1 MPPRQCV
8 TGLTHAC
15 LHAGFLC
22 NTDSCGVRMLWKS
35 LEACKDLVDEMQK
48 RTPNGPLV
56 KQKMDQTFALRRKE
70 VVESEPA
77 ISTMV
82 RRWPALFTED
92 QVFMEFSRI
101 VGKNLKTEFY
111 ESIDRHSPRLLELFG
126 SKRGNVGQL
135 LTHIL
140 QQTNTT
146 EPTAIRTQVLRGL
159 PIILGDNPTDFF
171 KAGFESDDDDSFRDP
186 DIGIL
191 LIEREGAVLTSSQ
204 HLSPASLEII
214 IEGEVV
220 MDNIQDL
227 PKAMCIL
234 FGLMY
239 ALHLNYPKTMK
250 LTFQF
255 IQQGAPM
262 RDDKTAG
269 LHPFGG
275 YEPNCFLSFKL
286 FHKKPHQE
294 LIQNDEGQK

>member
-1 MPPRQCV
+1 
-8 TGLTHAC
+8 
-15 LHAGFLC
+15 
-22 NTDSCGVRMLWKS
+22 MLWKS

-82 RRWPALFTED
+82 RCWPALFTED

-146 EPTAIRTQVLRGL
+146 EPTECQRASYH
-159 PIILGDNPTDFF
+159 PGDNPTDFF
-171 KAGFESDDDDSFRDP
+171 KGGFESDDEDSFCDP
-186 DIGIL
+186 DFGIL

-255 IQQGAPM
+255 IQQVLLLLGHTDLKP
-262 RDDKTAG
+262 
-269 LHPFGG
+269 
-275 YEPNCFLSFKL
+275 KL
-286 FHKKPHQE
+286 QTLKNQ
-294 LIQNDEGQK
+294 LAM

>member
-1 MPPRQCV
+1 
-8 TGLTHAC
+8 
-15 LHAGFLC
+15 
-22 NTDSCGVRMLWKS
+22 MLWKS

-82 RRWPALFTED
+82 
-92 QVFMEFSRI
+92 FMECSRI

-111 ESIDRHSPRLLELFG
+111 ESIDRHSPRVLELFG
-126 SKRGNVGQL
+126 SKRENVGQL

-146 EPTAIRTQVLRGL
+146 EPTECQRASYH
-159 PIILGDNPTDFF
+159 PGDNPTDFF
-171 KAGFESDDDDSFRDP
+171 KAGFESDDEDSFCDP

-204 HLSPASLEII
+204 HLRPASLEII

-220 MDNIQDL
+220 MDSIQDL
-227 PKAMCIL
+227 PKAMCL
-234 FGLMY
+234 VFGLMY

-255 IQQGAPM
+255 IQQVLLLLVHTDLKP
-262 RDDKTAG
+262 
-269 LHPFGG
+269 
-275 YEPNCFLSFKL
+275 KL
-286 FHKKPHQE
+286 QTLKNQ
-294 LIQNDEGQK
+294 LAM

>member
-1 MPPRQCV
+1 MPRRQCV

-15 LHAGFLC
+15 VHAGFLC

-56 KQKMDQTFALRRKE
+56 KQKTDQTFALRRKE
-70 VVESEPA
+70 GVESEPA
-77 ISTMV
+77 TM
-82 RRWPALFTED
+82 
-92 QVFMEFSRI
+92 VFMEFSRI

-126 SKRGNVGQL
+126 SKRGNVGQ
-135 LTHIL
+135 
-140 QQTNTT
+140 TNKTT
-146 EPTAIRTQVLRGL
+146 EPTECQRASYH
-159 PIILGDNPTDFF
+159 PGDNPTDFF
-171 KAGFESDDDDSFRDP
+171 KGGFESDDEDSFCDP

-255 IQQGAPM
+255 IQQVWLLLGHTDLKP
-262 RDDKTAG
+262 
-269 LHPFGG
+269 
-275 YEPNCFLSFKL
+275 KL
-286 FHKKPHQE
+286 QTLKNQ
-294 LIQNDEGQK
+294 LAM